1 MSGDKLMKNLK
12 YQVLII
18 TFLLVFNCKNVQGNK
33 TEEGKVLFN
42 IIYKYEIIPS
52 EKMDEIK
59 FVSLVPVDYKDRQ
72 KIRKIKYT
80 LKPSNFIS
88 DDTGKY
94 AEFILKNIDKKT
106 EVVIECQVEI
116 YKYDLNTARLL
127 NAGRKSKAL
136 ENPGEYL
143 KNDEYIQSN
152 DNAIISIAGQFN
164 AGTRIELV
172 KQIFDYVLSNME
184 YKLLD
189 KKRLG
194 ALYGLNNKIGNC
206 TVYSDLFVALC
217 RAKGIP
223 SRTVTGYSAVLGTDN
238 GGHGWSE
245 VYFDD
250 LGWVPFDLTE
260 SDTDGTNS
268 INFNNLEDRYFYLV
282 FKKNNEFYEKYY
294 KDLNYWQDGKVKYNF
309 ESGIYKML

>member
-1 MSGDKLMKNLK
+1 MKKMK
-12 YQVLII
+12 YLSLV
-18 TFLLVFNCKNVQGNK
+18 FLLMLICSCINGEGNK
-33 TEEGKVLFN
+33 THIGKVLFN
-42 IIYKYEIIPS
+42 FIYRYEIIPS
-52 EKMDEIK
+52 GKIDEIK
-59 FVSLVPVDYKDRQ
+59 FVTLIPKDYKDRQ
-72 KIRKIKYT
+72 KIKNIKYSI
-80 LKPSNFIS
+80 KPFRIIS

-94 AEFILKNIDKKT
+94 AEFKLKNIDKKT

-164 AGTRIELV
+164 AGHRIELV
-172 KQIFDYVLSNME
+172 KQIFDFVLSNME

-250 LGWVPFDLTE
+250 LGWVPFDLSE